1 MGKMKIT
8 DAISMKSVKEL
19 FGESFFIP
27 NYQRGYRWERQQAE
41 DLLNDIDAFI
51 KKDKKEKEIYCL
63 QPLVVSEDNNKYR
76 VIDGQQRLTTI
87 YLILSYLEKKNMV
100 IPLTHHISAINP
112 RSAVCIRTQRTRR
125 RGRGG
130 LCPRYRPTGAS
141 PQTPYLSRFKW
152 CVKYITI
159 KKNNIY
165 TIEYDTRKGSSKFLK
180 YFANNNKGEIKK
192 SRNENVDYY
201 HMALVYNTIEEWF
214 EKHRGSKAAKEAFV
228 NVLLNKVKLICYNIS
243 KTGSGEVS
251 LDDEIGVFNRLNI
264 GKIPL
269 TDSELIKAMFLNRNN
284 YEKNEEIESR
294 QNKLANEWYEIE
306 KVLQNDEFW
315 LFIHSRYYYRPTR
328 IDYILDLMSR
338 SDAFGILGKIGE
350 DAYDNAS
357 DDEKTTM
364 LANIAYR
371 KWQKDNDPE
380 IKELIETDDYIKNIK
395 LNIYDLVYKN
405 NNNQYTECGEEI
417 EAFLLKKKHK
427 KYKEIYRSSKDEG
440 KNDTLKERFITKL
453 RDNKEDEFKAEVGE
467 GHYKAKIQPMI
478 DEFRNKLGE
487 KLKIIL
493 KNEKE
498 KDGNENTN
506 KIYTALGEYIVN
518 ELTDDEHFI
527 YRYFDKVFK
536 DPNGKSSE
544 ELWKKVTD
552 FFKIFTEWYNDYRL
566 YHYIGYLAAVK
577 GINAEDFMGLCVKEW
592 NNNKDRQ
599 AFIDRLRDQI
609 IEMIKKNSDKD
620 SAYGKKFNYFRDLLD
635 PKKKDVDADG
645 KSFEEKL
652 INTKFE
658 ENEYSKRCCVN
669 ILLLHNIETVI
680 QYNDKLLN
688 NAKYTAP
695 YFSRFPFHLYNNERW
710 DVEHVMPNAN
720 QINIEEERLIY
731 ILNAKKYY
739 KNAELNSLIDEY
751 ISKVKP
757 KYIRLD
763 YNKLDAK
770 LTELKSANDDTK
782 KQKEDELKYY
792 QKLENDKYSHNDAF
806 TNICKKI
813 EKIGDQALGDDHKNK
828 ALGDD
833 RKNNIWN
840 YTLLDSSTNR
850 EYGNH
855 IFPYKRAY
863 IAKKEEGIK
872 LCIGVVGEE
881 VAADKFQY
889 HLEYRHENKND
900 IVKMLSAY
908 SKANDLQEMIKEY
921 INGIEDKE
929 QNDIVKMLSA
939 YSKAVDLKD
948 KIEKYINGIKDKEQ
962 RVYENTTKGAK
973 EAKKKIIDGID
984 DLKDKIKEYIIG
996 IDKEQ
1001 GVYENTNNGAKEAKK
1016 KFIDG
1021 IKGLVDKDLD
1031 PNKYMLVYLKNSDR
1045 GGNNGIQYKMVET
1058 YEEAPFVLQTTKNVF
1073 NKYYTEQVT
1082 TMLQWTKADAE
1093 NYWNDMRTKLKYYF
1107 DELDK
1112 EMEKNMKNS
1121 KKKEGADEDE

>member
-1 MGKMKIT
+1 MGKMGIT
-8 DAISMKSVKEL
+8 EPIKLMSVREL

-51 KKDKKEKEIYCL
+51 KKEPSEKEIYCL
-63 QPLVVSEDNNKYR
+63 QPLVISEDNDKSHYR

-87 YLILSYLEKKNMV
+87 YLILSYLEKTKD
-100 IPLTHHISAINP
+100 
-112 RSAVCIRTQRTRR
+112 
-125 RGRGG
+125 
-130 LCPRYRPTGAS
+130 
-141 PQTPYLSRFKW
+141 
-152 CVKYITI
+152 
-159 KKNNIY
+159 IY
-165 TIEYDTRKGSSKFLK
+165 TIEYETRKGSSDFLK
-180 YFANNNKGEIKK
+180 NFADNDKDKIEK
-192 SRNENVDYY
+192 SRDENVDFY

-214 EKHRGSKAAKEAFV
+214 KNHRGSKAAKEAFV
-228 NVLLNKVKLICYNIS
+228 NVLLDSVKLICYNIS

-264 GKIPL
+264 GKIQ
-269 TDSELIKAMFLNRNN
+269 AMFLNRNN
-284 YEKNEEIESR
+284 YEKNAEIESR

-328 IDYILDLMSR
+328 IDYILELMCR
-338 SDAFGILGKIGE
+338 SDAFGILGNIGK

-357 DDEKTTM
+357 DADKTTM
-364 LANIAYR
+364 LENTAY
-371 KWQKDNDPE
+371 QKYKNHDLKLIKKEYIEKIENDLE
-380 IKELIETDDYIKNIK
+380 NK
-395 LNIYDLVYKN
+395 IYGLVYEN
-405 NNNQYTECGEEI
+405 DDNTYTKCGEKI
-417 EAFLLKKKHK
+417 KKYLLKSTHNQSDFDDLDDIDEKKK
-427 KYKEIYRSSKDEG
+427 K
-440 KNDTLKERFITKL
+440 LKKRFFDKL

-467 GHYKAKIQPMI
+467 DIFNKCIQPMI
-478 DEFRNKLGE
+478 DEFRKKLGE
-487 KLKIIL
+487 KLKDIL
-493 KNEKE
+493 ENGKEAEKV
-498 KDGNENTN
+498 
-506 KIYTALGEYIVN
+506 YTALGEYAIN

-592 NNNKDRQ
+592 NMNKDRQ
-599 AFIDRLRDQI
+599 AFINRLRARI

-620 SAYGKKFNYFRDLLD
+620 SAYGKKLNYFRDLLD
-635 PKKKDVDADG
+635 PKKKDVDPVGD
-645 KSFEEKL
+645 SFEDKL

-658 ENEYSKRCCVN
+658 ENGYSKRCCVN

-739 KNAELNSLIDEY
+739 KEEIEKNAELDKLIKEY

-757 KYIRLD
+757 EYIRLD
-763 YNKLDAK
+763 YNKLEAK
-770 LTELKSANDDTK
+770 YAELNSAADDK
-782 KQKEDELKYY
+782 KEAERKYY
-792 QKLENDKYSHNDAF
+792 EELINEDREGRF
-806 TNICKKI
+806 KKI
-813 EKIGDQALGDDHKNK
+813 CEGIEAIGGK
-828 ALGDD
+828 ALDND

-872 LCIGVVGEE
+872 LCIGVVEGSDE
-881 VAADKFQY
+881 KF

-908 SKANDLQEMIKEY
+908 SKAAADLQEMIKEY
-921 INGIEDKE
+921 INGI
-929 QNDIVKMLSA
+929 
-939 YSKAVDLKD
+939 KD
-948 KIEKYINGIKDKEQ
+948 NKQ
-962 RVYENTTKGAK
+962 RVYENTNGGAK
-973 EAKKKIIDGID
+973 
-984 DLKDKIKEYIIG
+984 DLKEKINAG
-996 IDKEQ
+996 IE
-1001 GVYENTNNGAKEAKK
+1001 
-1016 KFIDG
+1016 
-1021 IKGLVDKDLD
+1021 GLVDKDLD

-1045 GGNNGIQYKMVET
+1045 GGNNDIQYKMAET

-1107 DELDK
+1107 DKLDK
-1112 EMEKNMKNS
+1112 EMKKNNK
-1121 KKKEGADEDE
+1121 

>member
-1 MGKMKIT
+1 MGKMGIAEPIKL
-8 DAISMKSVKEL
+8 MSVREL

-41 DLLNDIDAFI
+41 DLLNDIDAFVN
-51 KKDKKEKEIYCL
+51 KKDKKETEIYCL
-63 QPLVVSEDNNKYR
+63 QPLVISRDNDKPRYR

-87 YLILSYLEKKNMV
+87 YLILSYLKK
-100 IPLTHHISAINP
+100 TE
-112 RSAVCIRTQRTRR
+112 
-125 RGRGG
+125 G
-130 LCPRYRPTGAS
+130 
-141 PQTPYLSRFKW
+141 
-152 CVKYITI
+152 
-159 KKNNIY
+159 IY
-165 TIEYDTRKGSSKFLK
+165 TIEYDTRKDSSEFLK
-180 YFANNNKGEIKK
+180 NIADKAKDEEEKNK
-192 SRNENVDYY
+192 NVDFY

-214 EKHRGSKAAKEAFV
+214 EKHSKTVDKEKFA
-228 NVLLNKVKLICYNIS
+228 NVLLEMVKLICYNIS
-243 KTGSGEVS
+243 KTGSGKVS

-338 SDAFGILGKIGE
+338 SDAFGILGNIGK
-350 DAYDNAS
+350 DAYKNAS

-371 KWQKDNDPE
+371 KYKNHDLKLIKKKYIEKIENDLE
-380 IKELIETDDYIKNIK
+380 NK
-395 LNIYDLVYKN
+395 IYGLVYEN
-405 NNNQYTECGEEI
+405 DDNTYTECRKTIKEY
-417 EAFLLKKKHK
+417 LLKGAHNKFDFDDLDDIDEKKK
-427 KYKEIYRSSKDEG
+427 K
-440 KNDTLKERFITKL
+440 LKKRFFTIL
-453 RDNKEDEFKAEVGE
+453 WNNNEDEFKAEVGE
-467 GHYKAKIQPMI
+467 DIFNKCIQPII
-478 DEFRNKLGE
+478 DEFSKKLGE
-487 KLKIIL
+487 KLKDIL
-493 KNEKE
+493 ENGKEAEKV
-498 KDGNENTN
+498 
-506 KIYTALGEYIVN
+506 YTALGEYAIN

-536 DPNGKSSE
+536 YSNGKSSE

-592 NNNKDRQ
+592 NMNKDRQ
-599 AFIDRLRDQI
+599 AFINWLRAQI
-609 IEMIKKNSDKD
+609 IEMIKNNSDKD
-620 SAYGKKFNYFRDLLD
+620 SAYGKRLNYFRDLVNGNIVKLVKND
-635 PKKKDVDADG
+635 KYKPDYT
-645 KSFEEKL
+645 KSFEDNLK
-652 INTKFE
+652 NTAFE
-658 ENEYSKRCCVN
+658 ENDYSKRCCVN

-680 QYNDKLLN
+680 QYNDRLLN

-731 ILNAKKYY
+731 ILNAKKYFEKEIE
-739 KNAELNSLIDEY
+739 KNAELAELNGLINEY
-751 ISKVKP
+751 ISLVDP
-757 KYIRLD
+757 EYIRLD
-763 YNKLDAK
+763 YNKLKAK
-770 LTELKSANDDTK
+770 LTELNSATAELAELNGLINEYISIVDPEYIRLDYNK
-782 KQKEDELKYY
+782 LEAKYEELKPATDEKKKKEREYY
-792 QKLENDKYSHNDAF
+792 EKLRKKDQEGRDQEGRFKE
-806 TNICKKI
+806 ICEKI
-813 EKIGDQALGDDHKNK
+813 EAIGGK

-872 LCIGVVGEE
+872 LCIGVVEGSDE
-881 VAADKFQY
+881 KF

-908 SKANDLQEMIKEY
+908 SKAAADLKEEIKEY
-921 INGIEDKE
+921 INGI
-929 QNDIVKMLSA
+929 
-939 YSKAVDLKD
+939 KD
-948 KIEKYINGIKDKEQ
+948 NKQ
-962 RVYENTTKGAK
+962 RVYENTNGGAK
-973 EAKKKIIDGID
+973 
-984 DLKDKIKEYIIG
+984 DLKEKINAG
-996 IDKEQ
+996 IE
-1001 GVYENTNNGAKEAKK
+1001 
-1016 KFIDG
+1016 
-1021 IKGLVDKDLD
+1021 GLVDKDLD

-1082 TMLQWTKADAE
+1082 TMLQWTEDDAD
-1093 NYWNDMRTKLKYYF
+1093 NYWNDMKTKLKYYF
-1107 DELDK
+1107 DKLNE
-1112 EMEKNMKNS
+1112 EMKDNNK
-1121 KKKEGADEDE
+1121 

>member
-1 MGKMKIT
+1 MGKMGIT
-8 DAISMKSVKEL
+8 EPIKLMSVSEL

-51 KKDKKEKEIYCL
+51 KKEDKKETEIYCL
-63 QPLVVSEDNNKYR
+63 QPLVISEDNDKSHYR

-87 YLILSYLEKKNMV
+87 YLILSYLEKTND
-100 IPLTHHISAINP
+100 
-112 RSAVCIRTQRTRR
+112 
-125 RGRGG
+125 
-130 LCPRYRPTGAS
+130 
-141 PQTPYLSRFKW
+141 
-152 CVKYITI
+152 
-159 KKNNIY
+159 IY
-165 TIEYDTRKGSSKFLK
+165 TIKYDTRKDSSEFLK
-180 YFANNNKGEIKK
+180 NIADKAKDEEEKNK
-192 SRNENVDYY
+192 NVDFY
-201 HMALVYNTIEEWF
+201 HMALVYDTIEEWF
-214 EKHRGSKAAKEAFV
+214 EKHRGSDDDEKEFA
-228 NVLLNKVKLICYNIS
+228 NVLLGRVKLICYNIS
-243 KTGSGEVS
+243 KTGSGKVS

-284 YEKNEEIESR
+284 YEKNAEIESR

-328 IDYILDLMSR
+328 IDYILELMCR
-338 SDAFGILGKIGE
+338 SDAFGILGNIGK

-371 KWQKDNDPE
+371 KWQKNNDSE
-380 IKELIETDDYIKNIK
+380 IKKLIETDDYIKNIE

-405 NNNQYTECGEEI
+405 NNNQYTECGEKI
-417 EAFLLKKKHK
+417 KKYLLKGTQKQDDFDDLDIDTKK
-427 KYKEIYRSSKDEG
+427 ER
-440 KNDTLKERFITKL
+440 LKERFIVIL
-453 RDNKEDEFKAEVGE
+453 WDNREDKFKAEVGE
-467 GHYKAKIQPMI
+467 GHYNDKIQPKI
-478 DEFRNKLGE
+478 DEFRKKLGE
-487 KLKIIL
+487 KLKDIL
-493 KNEKE
+493 ENGKEAEKV
-498 KDGNENTN
+498 
-506 KIYTALGEYIVN
+506 YTALGEYAIN

-577 GINAEDFMGLCVKEW
+577 GINAEDFMGLCVKKW
-592 NNNKDRQ
+592 NMNKDRQ
-599 AFIDRLRDQI
+599 AFIDWLRAEI

-620 SAYGKKFNYFRDLLD
+620 SAYGKKLNYFRDLLD
-635 PKKKDVDADG
+635 PKKKDVDPVGD
-645 KSFEEKL
+645 SFEEKL

-658 ENEYSKRCCVN
+658 ENGYSKRCCVN

-739 KNAELNSLIDEY
+739 KEEIEKNAELDKLIKEY

-757 KYIRLD
+757 EYIRLD
-763 YNKLDAK
+763 YNKLEAK
-770 LTELKSANDDTK
+770 YAELNSAADDK
-782 KQKEDELKYY
+782 KEAERKYY
-792 QKLENDKYSHNDAF
+792 EELINEDQEGRF
-806 TNICKKI
+806 KKI
-813 EKIGDQALGDDHKNK
+813 CEGIEAIGGK
-828 ALGDD
+828 ALDND

-872 LCIGVVGEE
+872 LCIGVVEGAVVEGSDE
-881 VAADKFQY
+881 KF

-908 SKANDLQEMIKEY
+908 SKATADLQEMIEDY
-921 INGIEDKE
+921 IYGI
-929 QNDIVKMLSA
+929 N
-939 YSKAVDLKD
+939 
-948 KIEKYINGIKDKEQ
+948 NKEQ
-962 RVYENTTKGAK
+962 RVYENTNKGAK
-973 EAKKKIIDGID
+973 EAKKKIIDGI
-984 DLKDKIKEYIIG
+984 E
-996 IDKEQ
+996 
-1001 GVYENTNNGAKEAKK
+1001 
-1016 KFIDG
+1016 
-1021 IKGLVDKDLD
+1021 GLVDKDLD
-1031 PNKYMLVYLKNSDR
+1031 PNKYMLVYLKEEDR
-1045 GGNNGIQYKMVET
+1045 KDERKRIKYKMVET

-1107 DELDK
+1107 DKLNE
-1112 EMEKNMKNS
+1112 EMKKNNK
-1121 KKKEGADEDE
+1121 

>member
-1 MGKMKIT
+1 MKIT

-51 KKDKKEKEIYCL
+51 KKVPSEEEIYCL
-63 QPLVVSEDNNKYR
+63 QPLVISEDNDKSHYR

-87 YLILSYLEKKNMV
+87 YLILSYLKKTV
-100 IPLTHHISAINP
+100 D
-112 RSAVCIRTQRTRR
+112 
-125 RGRGG
+125 
-130 LCPRYRPTGAS
+130 
-141 PQTPYLSRFKW
+141 
-152 CVKYITI
+152 
-159 KKNNIY
+159 IY
-165 TIEYDTRKGSSKFLK
+165 TIEYDTRKDSSEFLK
-180 YFANNNKGEIKK
+180 NIADKAKDEEEKNK
-192 SRNENVDYY
+192 NVDFY
-201 HMALVYNTIEEWF
+201 HMALVYDTIKNWF
-214 EKHRGSKAAKEAFV
+214 KKHRGSDDDEKEFA

-284 YEKNEEIESR
+284 YEKNAEIESR

-338 SDAFGILGKIGE
+338 SDAFGILGNIGK

-364 LANIAYR
+364 LANTAYP
-371 KWQKDNDPE
+371 KWKNYYLGG
-380 IKELIETDDYIKNIK
+380 IKED
-395 LNIYDLVYKN
+395 IYGLVYN
-405 NNNQYTECGEEI
+405 EDNTYTECGEKIKEY
-417 EAFLLKKKHK
+417 LLKGTQNKAGFDNLDINPKK
-427 KYKEIYRSSKDEG
+427 ER
-440 KNDTLKERFITKL
+440 LKERFFVIL
-453 RDNKEDEFKAEVGE
+453 RNNKEDEFKAEVGE
-467 GHYKAKIQPMI
+467 DHYNNNIQPMI
-478 DEFRNKLGE
+478 DKYSKEAVDYIGDMIYGLVYNEDNTYTECGETIKKFLLKDTTNQDGFDGLLEDEKKKKLKERFLNKIDNDNSKSFKTKKEEDNYYKNIQPIIDEFSKKLGE
-487 KLKIIL
+487 KLESIL
-493 KNEKE
+493 EKGKE
-498 KDGNENTN
+498 EDKKE
-506 KIYTALGEYIVN
+506 IYTALGEYIVN

-577 GINAEDFMGLCVKEW
+577 GIDAEDFMGLCVKEW

-599 AFIDRLRDQI
+599 AFINWLRAEI

-658 ENEYSKRCCVN
+658 ENDYSKRCCVN

-731 ILNAKKYY
+731 ILNAKEYY
-739 KNAELNSLIDEY
+739 NEEIEKNDDLKNLINEY
-751 ISKVKP
+751 ISLVDP

-763 YNKLDAK
+763 YNKLEAK
-770 LTELKSANDDTK
+770 LTELKSATDDK
-782 KQKEDELKYY
+782 KKAEREYYDKLKNEDQEGR
-792 QKLENDKYSHNDAF
+792 F
-806 TNICKKI
+806 KKI
-813 EKIGDQALGDDHKNK
+813 CEGIEAIGDQALGDDC
-828 ALGDD
+828 
-833 RKNNIWN
+833 KNNIWN

-872 LCIGVVGEE
+872 LCIGIVEG
-881 VAADKFQY
+881 ADVEGSDEKF

-900 IVKMLSAY
+900 IVKMINAY
-908 SKANDLQEMIKEY
+908 SKADAVLQGMIKDY
-921 INGIEDKE
+921 IN
-929 QNDIVKMLSA
+929 DIKNN
-939 YSKAVDLKD
+939 K
-948 KIEKYINGIKDKEQ
+948 Q
-962 RVYENTTKGAK
+962 RVYENTNGGAK
-973 EAKKKIIDGID
+973 
-984 DLKDKIKEYIIG
+984 DLKEKI
-996 IDKEQ
+996 
-1001 GVYENTNNGAKEAKK
+1001 NA
-1016 KFIDG
+1016 G
-1021 IKGLVDKDLD
+1021 IKDLVDKDLD

-1045 GGNNGIQYKMVET
+1045 GGNNDIQYKMVET

-1112 EMEKNMKNS
+1112 EMKDNIKNS
-1121 KKKEGADEDE
+1121 KKKEGADKDE